1 MVANRR
7 MACGIALNSALALQ
21 RSLALAMTE
30 TKNWRTPAV
39 VVACGG
45 LAMTIVLG
53 TRHGFGLYLQPMT
66 LDLGISR
73 ETFAFAIALQNLFYG
88 CSQPFTGMIAD
99 KFGAARVM
107 AFGTIAYA
115 IGLMLMSHASTGM
128 ELNLSA
134 GLLIGIAMGCC
145 GFSTVY
151 GVVGRVVP
159 AEKRSTAMGVV
170 GAAGSLGQFLMLPYG
185 QLLINHL
192 GWQHA
197 LLTLAITV
205 LVLLPLSTA
214 LVEDKRIQAQAQFKQ
229 SIRAALR
236 EAFQH
241 RGFMLLCIAYTV
253 CGFQLLFVSVHFP
266 AYLIDQKMSP
276 AAGMMA
282 LALIGLFNTFGSFSW
297 GWLGGRYTKKYLL
310 ATLYFTR
317 AMVVL
322 AFMLAPLSPMSV
334 YLFSAAIGF
343 LWLGTA
349 PITGALIAQIFGA
362 NYLSTLSG
370 IAFLFHQIG
379 SFLGVWIGGKIF
391 DTTGSY
397 NLMWWIII
405 GAGIAA
411 ALLNLPVDERAIV
424 RRAPAAA

>member
-1 MVANRR
+1 
-7 MACGIALNSALALQ
+7 
-21 RSLALAMTE
+21 MTQK
-30 TKNWRTPAV
+30 KNWRTPAM

-73 ETFAFAIALQNLFYG
+73 ETFSIAIALQNLFYG
-88 CSQPFTGMIAD
+88 FSQPLTGMIAD
-99 KFGAARVM
+99 KFGAAKVM

-115 IGLMLMSHASTGM
+115 IGLVLMSYSTTGM

-134 GLLIGIAMGCC
+134 GLLIGIALGCC

-170 GAAGSLGQFLMLPYG
+170 GAAGSMGQFLMLPYG

-192 GWQHA
+192 GWQQA
-197 LLTLAITV
+197 LLILAITV
-205 LVLLPLSTA
+205 LLLLPLSTA
-214 LVEDKRIQAQAQFKQ
+214 LVEDKKAQAQVQFKQ
-229 SIRAALR
+229 SIPAALS
-236 EAFQH
+236 EAFGH
-241 RGFMLLCIAYTV
+241 RGFLLMCIAYTV
-253 CGFQLLFVSVHFP
+253 CGFQLLFISVHFP

-276 AAGMMA
+276 ATGMIA
-282 LALIGLFNTFGSFSW
+282 LALIGLCNTFGSYTW

-317 AMVVL
+317 AMVVM
-322 AFMLAPLSPMSV
+322 AFILSPLSPMTV
-334 YLFSAAIGF
+334 YLFSSAIGF

-349 PITGALIAQIFGA
+349 PVTSALIAQIFGPR
-362 NYLSTLSG
+362 YLSTLTG
-370 IAFLFHQIG
+370 CAFMFHQVG
-379 SFLGVWIGGKIF
+379 SFLGVWIGGRIF
-391 DTTGSY
+391 DVTGSY
-397 NLMWWIII
+397 NLMWWITIF
-405 GAGIAA
+405 AGFIA
-411 ALLNLPVDERAIV
+411 ALLTLPVDEREIPRIAS
-424 RRAPAAA
+424 ASA

>member
-1 MVANRR
+1 
-7 MACGIALNSALALQ
+7 
-21 RSLALAMTE
+21 MTE
-30 TKNWRTPAV
+30 KKNWRTPAM

-66 LDLGISR
+66 LDLSISR
-73 ETFAFAIALQNLFYG
+73 ETFSFAIALQNLCYG
-88 CSQPFTGMIAD
+88 FSQPLTGIIAD

-107 AFGTIAYA
+107 AAGTIAYA
-115 IGLMLMSHASTGM
+115 IGLVLMSHSTTGM

-134 GLLIGIAMGCC
+134 GLLIGAALGCC

-159 AEKRSTAMGVV
+159 AEKRSTAMGIV

-192 GWQHA
+192 GWQQA
-197 LLTLAITV
+197 LLILAFTV
-205 LVLLPLSTA
+205 LLLLPLSTA
-214 LVEDKRIQAQAQFKQ
+214 LIEDKTAQPQVHFKQ
-229 SIRAALR
+229 SIPAALH
-236 EAFQH
+236 EAFNH
-241 RGFMLLCIAYTV
+241 RGFLLMCIAYTV
-253 CGFQLLFVSVHFP
+253 CGFQLLFISVHFP

-276 AAGMMA
+276 ATGMIA
-282 LALIGLFNTFGSFSW
+282 LALIGLFNTFGSYTW

-317 AMVVL
+317 AMVVT
-322 AFMLAPLSPMSV
+322 AFILAPLSPMTV
-334 YLFSAAIGF
+334 YLFSGAIGF

-349 PITGALIAQIFGA
+349 PITSALIAQIFGA
-362 NYLSTLSG
+362 RYLSTLAG
-370 IAFLFHQIG
+370 CAFMFHQLG
-379 SFLGVWIGGKIF
+379 SFLGVWVGGYIF
-391 DTTGSY
+391 DATGSY

-405 GAGIAA
+405 AAGFVA
-411 ALLNLPVDERAIV
+411 ALLNLPVDEKQIPRAV
-424 RRAPAAA
+424 SAPV